1 MKKRTKIV
9 SLLMAM
15 VLVMGSMTACG
26 SSDDSSSDTSS
37 NDTNTSENTSEN
49 SGSTEKIKLTVWA
62 PQEDQTDYSSVDSK
76 YGDNLLKYMCNAFKD
91 AHPEWNIEFDYKVCS
106 EGDAYSELSKDAA
119 AGGDVFMYAGD
130 QSVSLVENGI
140 ANQLVIDDETKNGNP
155 ANAFDAVTVDGAVYG
170 VPFTPNTWFMYY
182 DKSKFSEEE
191 VQSLDTMMA
200 KDTGC
205 KYNFSMDLDNGWYN
219 AGFFYGAGCSIYKD
233 ADGNMDESKCT
244 FNDENG
250 LGAAKVMLSLANDK
264 KFLCDD
270 DNGVGLSELQAGNL
284 AAYCSG
290 TWNASKVKEALG
302 DNYAATVLPK
312 MNINGKEVQMSSI
325 GSYKYVGVNKNTQY
339 PEQAQALALWLAGEE
354 CQADRF
360 AARGVTPTLTS
371 LSETD
376 EVKSD
381 IASTALIAQT
391 AYIAETPQSKK
402 FSSNF
407 WSSMEA
413 LGKGMLNKEINEKNL
428 QKQLDMTVENI
439 VTDIAE

>member
-9 SLLMAM
+9 ALLMAM

-26 SSDDSSSDTSS
+26 SDSDS
-37 NDTNTSENTSEN
+37 NDTNSDSNTTSD
-49 SGSTEKIKLTVWA
+49 SGSSEKIKLTVWA

-76 YGDNLLKYMCNAFKD
+76 YGDNLLEYMCNAFND
-91 AHPEWNIEFDYKVCS
+91 AHPEWDIEFDYKVCS
-106 EGDAYSELSKDAA
+106 EGEAYEQLSKDAA

-130 QSVSLVENGI
+130 QTVSLVEAGI
-140 ANQLVIDDETKNGNP
+140 ANQLVVDDETKNNNP
-155 ANAFDAVTVDGAVYG
+155 ANAFDTVTIDDAIYG

-182 DKSKFSEEE
+182 DSSKYTEEE

-219 AGFFYGAGCSIYKD
+219 AGFFYGAGCTIFKD
-233 ADGNMDESKCT
+233 ADGNDDESQCT

-250 LGAAKVMLSLANDK
+250 LAAAQVMLDLASNK

-270 DNGVGLSELQAGNL
+270 DSDAGLSQLKKGNL

-290 TWNASKVKEALG
+290 TWKAADVKEALG
-302 DNYAATVLPK
+302 DNYAATILPK
-312 MNINGKEVQMSSI
+312 ININGEEVQMNSI
-325 GSYKYVGVNKNTQY
+325 GSYKYIGVNKNTQY
-339 PEQAQALALWLAGEE
+339 AEQAQALALWLGGEE
-354 CQADRF
+354 CQSDRF
-360 AARGVTPTLTS
+360 VARGVTPTLTS
-371 LSETD
+371 LTESD
-376 EVKSD
+376 DVKAD
-381 IASTALIAQT
+381 IASVALAAQT
-391 AYIAETPQSKK
+391 EFLAETPQSKK

-407 WSSMEA
+407 WTSMES
-413 LGKGMLNKEINEKNL
+413 LGQGMLNGEITEKNL
-428 QKQLDMTVENI
+428 QKQLDLTVENI

>member
-1 MKKRTKIV
+1 
-9 SLLMAM
+9 MAM

-26 SSDDSSSDTSS
+26 SSDDSNNTSSD
-37 NDTNTSENTSEN
+37 DTNTNTN
-49 SGSTEKIKLTVWA
+49 SGSTETIKLTVWA
-62 PQEDQTDYSSVDSK
+62 PQEDQTDYSKVDSK
-76 YGDNLLKYMCNAFKD
+76 YGDNLLEYMCEAFND
-91 AHPEWNIEFDYKVCS
+91 AHPEWDIKFDYKVCS

-130 QSVSLVENGI
+130 QSVALVENGI
-140 ANQLVIDDETKNGNP
+140 ANQLVVDDELKNGNP
-155 ANAFDAVTVDGAVYG
+155 ANAFDSVTVDGAVYG

-233 ADGNMDESKCT
+233 ADGNMDESQCT

-250 LGAAKVMLSLANDK
+250 LAAAEVMLSLATNN
-264 KFLCDD
+264 KFLCDND
-270 DNGVGLSELQAGNL
+270 SNVGLSELEAGNL

-290 TWNASKVKEALG
+290 TWNASKVKDALD

-312 MNINGKEVQMSSI
+312 MNINGEEVQMNSI
-325 GSYKYVGVNKNTQY
+325 GSYKYIGVNANTQY
-339 PEQAQALALWLAGEE
+339 PEQAQALALWLAGQE

-360 AARGVTPTLTS
+360 AARGVTPTLTA

-381 IASTALIAQT
+381 IASSALIAQT

-413 LGKGMLNKEINEKNL
+413 LGAGMVNKEITKKNL
-428 QKQLDMTVENI
+428 KDQLDKTVENI

>member
-1 MKKRTKIV
+1 MKKRTKMV
-9 SLLMAM
+9 ALLMAM

-26 SSDDSSSDTSS
+26 SSDDNNDSSTSDNTSG
-37 NDTNTSENTSEN
+37 DTNTNDN
-49 SGSTEKIKLTVWA
+49 SGSSEEIKLTVWA
-62 PQEDQTDYSSVDSK
+62 PQEDQTDYSKVDSK
-76 YGDNLLKYMCNAFKD
+76 YGSNLLEYMCNTFND
-91 AHPEWNIEFDYKVCS
+91 AHPEWNIKFDYKVCS
-106 EGDAYSELSKDAA
+106 EGDAYTELSKDAA

-130 QSVSLVENGI
+130 QTVNMVENGI
-140 ANQLVIDDETKNGNP
+140 ANQLVVDDELKNNNP
-155 ANAFDAVTVDGAVYG
+155 ANAFDTVTIDGAVYG

-182 DKSKFSEEE
+182 DKSKYSEEE

-233 ADGNMDESKCT
+233 KDGNMDESQCT

-250 LGAAKVMLSLANDK
+250 LAAAKVMLGLAKNK
-264 KFLCDD
+264 KFLVDTD
-270 DNGVGLSELQAGNL
+270 KNVGLSELQNGNL

-290 TWNASKVKEALG
+290 TWNAQTVKEALG

-312 MNINGKEVQMSSI
+312 ININGEEVQMNSI
-325 GSYKYVGVNKNTQY
+325 GSYKYVGVNKNTKY

-354 CQADRF
+354 CQSDRF
-360 AARGVTPTLTS
+360 ATRGVTPTLTS
-371 LSETD
+371 LTDSD
-376 EVKSD
+376 EVKAD
-381 IASTALIAQT
+381 IASTALTAQT
-391 AYIAETPQSKK
+391 QYIAETPQSKK
-402 FSSNF
+402 FSNNF
-407 WSSMEA
+407 WAAMES
-413 LGKGMLNKEINEKNL
+413 LGQGMINGEINDKNL